1 MRVSLPALGLLAL
14 LLAPA
19 LANDPPIPAAGALAE
34 YVHRTQPGYAWKPVA
49 EEQLPGGV
57 ALHRL
62 ELTSQTWQGKPWTH
76 RLAVVVPPAPPAERA
91 RPGHAVLLITGSG
104 GEERA
109 TTLVSSLAIQLGV
122 PICALFDVPN
132 QPLFEA
138 EAGKGLKEDALIA
151 YTFAKFL
158 QTGDRSWPLLL
169 PMTRSA
175 VAAMDALGEWSQ
187 ARAEQGGWAFGKL
200 EKFVTTGASKR
211 GWTTWLTGVVDP
223 RVIAIAP
230 IVYDNLNIREQL
242 AHHNLSF
249 GGPSASIGDYTA
261 LGLTDLYK
269 EPPARVLE
277 LLEIV
282 DPYTYAKQLT
292 LPKLALFG
300 TNDSY
305 WPVDSVNL
313 YRGAL
318 VGDFNCH
325 YVPNA
330 GHSAGL
336 SVVSAVAGFFDAVTG
351 RIPPLPEV
359 RMTLVPGQRAAR
371 VELGRHPAT
380 PRRVRVWWA
389 ESGTRDFRKARWE
402 PVEAAADG
410 KGFLAPVPEGA
421 LDGAGHAAFLAE
433 VELNESSGSTFLLHS
448 PVQVWERTSQ

>member
-1 MRVSLPALGLLAL
+1 MRALLSPLALAL
-14 LLAPA
+14 LLAGPA
-19 LANDPPIPAAGALAE
+19 LANDPPLPAAGALNE
-34 YVHRTQPGYAWKPVA
+34 YVHRTQPNYGWKAVG
-49 EEQLPGGV
+49 EEELPGGV
-57 ALHRL
+57 TLHRL

-76 RLAVVVPPAPPAERA
+76 RLVVMVPPAPKAERA
-91 RPGHAVLLITGSG
+91 RPGHAIMLITGTG
-104 GEERA
+104 GEEKA
-109 TTLVSSLAIQLGV
+109 KGLVGSLAVQAGV
-122 PICALFDVPN
+122 PIAALFDVPN

-138 EAGKGLKEDALIA
+138 EAGRGLKEDALIA
-151 YTFAKFL
+151 YTFMQYLK
-158 QTGDRSWPLLL
+158 TGDRTWPLLL

-175 VAAMDALGEWSQ
+175 VAAMDALGEWS
-187 ARAEQGGWAFGKL
+187 EQRVKAGGWAFGKL
-200 EKFVTTGASKR
+200 DKFLTTGASKR

-242 AHHNLSF
+242 AHHKLSF

-269 EPPARVLE
+269 DPPARVLE
-277 LLEIV
+277 LLEMV
-282 DPYTYAKQLT
+282 DPYTYTRQLT
-292 LPKLALFG
+292 MPKLALFG

-359 RMTLVPGQRAAR
+359 RLTLVGKHAAR
-371 VELGRHPAT
+371 VDLARHPAR
-380 PRRVRVWWA
+380 PRRVRLWWA
-389 ESGTRDFRKARWE
+389 ESETRDFRQARWE
-402 PVEAAADG
+402 PVEAQAEGSGFVAA
-410 KGFLAPVPEGA
+410 VPEAA
-421 LDGAGHAAFLAE
+421 LDGAGYAAFLGE
-433 VELNESSGSTFLLHS
+433 IELDEGSGSTFLLHS
-448 PVQVWERTSQ
+448 PVQVWERASQ